1 MMRRG
6 NEQTTRIVIARGGG
20 FVWTIAGIAAIV
32 AATLY
37 VTHFGLTLHPFAP
50 SVQKK
55 SDLRPTVLH
64 AIQSADQLVTAERQ
78 VDQEITKSASSR
90 LPGSTESLTYLAI
103 YDVKAGV
110 DLSQIKESDITIDG
124 DTVRIVLPPAF
135 IVSQALDAQKSHVVS
150 RSTGPTSF
158 IGGPSKDLLDTVLR
172 EAEKRASTET
182 LADGTLLQAAQENAA
197 SDLRRLLN
205 AAGIANVV
213 FVSSPAATP
222 PSRFGPAP
230 VTPTPA
236 PNG

>member
-1 MMRRG
+1 MVRRD
-6 NEQTTRIVIARGGG
+6 NEQTTRIVIARGSGALTLLG
-20 FVWTIAGIAAIV
+20 VAAVV

-50 SVQKK
+50 NVHKTN
-55 SDLRPTVLH
+55 DVRPAVLH
-64 AIQSADQLVTAERQ
+64 AIQSADQLVTADRQ

-90 LPGSTESLTYLAI
+90 LPGSTETLTYMAI

-110 DLSQIKESDITIDG
+110 NLSQITESDITVDG
-124 DTVRIVLPPAF
+124 DTVRIVLPAPY

-158 IGGPSKDLLDTVLR
+158 IGGASKDLLDTVLR
-172 EAEKRASTET
+172 EAESRANTET

-197 SDLRRLLN
+197 SDLTRLLN
-205 AAGIANVV
+205 DAGIKNVV
-213 FVSSPAATP
+213 FVSTPSPTP
-222 PSRFGPAP
+222 PARFGPAP

-236 PNG
+236 PHG

>member
-1 MMRRG
+1 MRRS

-20 FVWTIAGIAAIV
+20 VWTLAGIVAIV

-37 VTHFGLTLHPFAP
+37 VVHFGLTLHPFAP
-50 SVQKK
+50 TVQKQN
-55 SDLRPTVLH
+55 DLRPTVLH

-78 VDQEITKSASSR
+78 VDQEITRSASSR

-124 DTVRIVLPPAF
+124 DTVRIVLPPSF
-135 IVSQALDAQKSHVVS
+135 VISQTLDAQKSHVVS
-150 RSTGPTSF
+150 RSTGPTAF
-158 IGGPSKDLLDTVLR
+158 IGGPSKELLDTVLR
-172 EAEKRASTET
+172 EAEKRANTET

-205 AAGIANVV
+205 AAGVSNVV
-213 FVSSPAATP
+213 FVRSPSPTP

-236 PNG
+236 SR

>member
-1 MMRRG
+1 MVRRN
-6 NEQTTRIVIARGGG
+6 NEHTTRIVIARGGG
-20 FVWTIAGIAAIV
+20 TVTLLGIAAIV

-50 SVQKK
+50 SVQTKN
-55 SDLRPTVLH
+55 DIRPAVLH
-64 AIQSADQLVTAERQ
+64 AIQNADQLVTAERQ

-90 LPGSTESLTYLAI
+90 LPGSTESLTYMAI

-110 DLSQIKESDITIDG
+110 DLSQIKESDITVDG
-124 DTVRIVLPPAF
+124 DTVRIVLPPPY

-172 EAEKRASTET
+172 EAEKRANTET
-182 LADGTLLQAAQENAA
+182 LADGTLLKAAQENAA
-197 SDLRRLLN
+197 SDLTRLLN
-205 AAGIANVV
+205 DAGIKNVV
-213 FVSSPAATP
+213 FVSTPSATPAA
-222 PSRFGPAP
+222 RFGPAP

-236 PNG
+236 PHG